1 VSPRPLWLE
10 FDVGRVVLVVGLVIA
25 SLGLLMMLGL
35 PLGRLPGDFAVRRGN
50 FSFHFPL
57 ATSIILS
64 ILLTLLFS
72 FFRR

>member
-1 VSPRPLWLE
+1 
-10 FDVGRVVLVVGLVIA
+10 VGKLLVVAGLVIA
-25 SLGLLMMLGL
+25 GLGLLMMLGL

-50 FSFHFPL
+50 FSFYFPL

-72 FFRR
+72 IFRR